1 MARDAKRPE
10 DRVRRNLPEVLDGS
24 GDVPAVSGVPAPPS
38 GLSEPLQ
45 RAWDGLWTSPVAQ
58 LLDPVSDLPAV
69 TRLWRLYAAGERLDE
84 RMASGDPEEFDAV
97 VATRTRVA
105 SECRLLEGQ
114 LGLSPRSRLALG
126 LALLAGRKQGGSL
139 DDLADDAN
147 EEG

>member
-38 GLSEPLQ
+38 GLSEALQ
-45 RAWDGLWTSPVAQ
+45 RAWAGLWTSPVAQ
-58 LLDPVSDLPAV
+58 LLDSVSDLPAV
-69 TRLWRLYAAGERLDE
+69 TRLFRLYQVGERLD
-84 RMASGDPEEFDAV
+84 DQLAV
-97 VATRTRVA
+97 VDGEALSAAVATRTRVA

-126 LALLAGRKQGGSL
+126 LALLAGRKQGGGSL
-139 DDLADDAN
+139 DDLADEAN
-147 EEG
+147 DG